1 MKSNLITLVVP
12 PESADF
18 VLLVIDLMNA
28 NWVLAM
34 EGYEEESAAV
44 GRVLACIKDSC
55 KATASEKVA

>member
-1 MKSNLITLVVP
+1 MKSNLIKLVVP

-28 NWVLAM
+28 NWLLAI
-34 EGYEEESAAV
+34 

-55 KATASEKVA
+55 EATASEKVA